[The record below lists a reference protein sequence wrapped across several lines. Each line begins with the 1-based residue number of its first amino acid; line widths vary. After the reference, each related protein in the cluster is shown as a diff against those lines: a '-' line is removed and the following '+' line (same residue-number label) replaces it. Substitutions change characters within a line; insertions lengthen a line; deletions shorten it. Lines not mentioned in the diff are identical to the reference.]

1 MKNRLKSIRSEQNLT
16 QEKLAE
22 KAGISRT
29 TLAMIEN
36 EKAIPDGNTIAALVK
51 ALSVPANVIFFDFD
65 VVRKQREDGGL

>member
-1 MKNRLKSIRSEQNLT
+1 MNSIGQRIRSLRKKNDLT

-65 VVRKQREDGGL
+65 VVYEQQR

>member
-1 MKNRLKSIRSEQNLT
+1 MKNRLKSIRSEKNLT

-22 KAGISRT
+22 MANISRT

-51 ALSVPANVIFFDFD
+51 ALSVPANAIFYDFD
-65 VVRKQREDGGL
+65 VVSKQQGL

>member
-65 VVRKQREDGGL
+65 VVSKQRGDGGL